1 MVRHTTTTVR
11 IMTTIE
17 NLLKKLDGVR
27 VHTAGTGSIYV
38 YYNNLK
44 VRVSDH
50 EPNFGA
56 PNRHND
62 KCFYLKDIDGQI
74 FDIYNVVEEVA
85 EYLEIE
91 IKGTLKGMITKHLNA
106 EMKLSEERFKFHLAA
121 EKECEEAV
129 AVYNAKCEK
138 LKAIVDAN
146 KEEVEKMWNEADA
159 YGDQASNGDKRRK
172 RRSKMF
178 NRLFTARFGFEPINL
193 EIRKY
198 LMNE

>member
-106 EMKLSEERFKFHLAA
+106 EMKLSEERFKFHLSA
-121 EKECEEAV
+121 EKEREEAV

>member
-121 EKECEEAV
+121 EKEREEAV

-159 YGDQASNGDKRRK
+159 YGDQARNGDKRRK

>member
-62 KCFYLKDIDGQI
+62 KCFYLKDIDGHI

-121 EKECEEAV
+121 EKEREEAV

>member
-1 MVRHTTTTVR
+1 
-11 IMTTIE
+11 MTTIE

-50 EPNFGA
+50 EPNYGA

-62 KCFYLKDIDGQI
+62 KCFYLKDIDGHI

-85 EYLEIE
+85 EYLQIE

-106 EMKLSEERFKFHLAA
+106 EMKLAEERFKFHLAG
-121 EKECEEAV
+121 EKEREEAV
-129 AVYNAKCEK
+129 AV
-138 LKAIVDAN
+138 
-146 KEEVEKMWNEADA
+146 
-159 YGDQASNGDKRRK
+159 
-172 RRSKMF
+172 
-178 NRLFTARFGFEPINL
+178 
-193 EIRKY
+193 
-198 LMNE
+198 